1 MIEEVD
7 SKFTHLLFGIIGGNL
22 DRVDVE
28 ISQHPL
34 PQAAF
39 VFPSP
44 PLDKLAN
51 SRHHVHEK

>member
-7 SKFTHLLFGIIGGNL
+7 LNLTYRLFGIIGGNL
-22 DRVDVE
+22 DWVDVE

-34 PQAAF
+34 QAAF

-44 PLDKLAN
+44 PLDKLADH
-51 SRHHVHEK
+51 RHHVHEK

>member
-7 SKFTHLLFGIIGGNL
+7 SNLTYLLFGIIGGNL

-34 PQAAF
+34 LQAAF

-44 PLDKLAN
+44 PLGELAN